1 MRGGTAVCSATY
13 AFNGICTIEA
23 LFLKPQ
29 YRAPVFIRRRL
40 LNTFDLSARDASAGH
55 FIMAMPHGARP
66 SVRRRCG
73 GGWVCLPGIIPAVD
87 VVQPDCTAS
96 NAKGR
101 AKIFPSLLFAVSH
114 FIRKFAVSSGF
125 FMLPYGMKR
134 KNLGFSG
141 TKTEHKNKRCTENQ
155 SVTPLYCRDEA
166 IFRG

>member
-1 MRGGTAVCSATY
+1 
-13 AFNGICTIEA
+13 
-23 LFLKPQ
+23 
-29 YRAPVFIRRRL
+29 
-40 LNTFDLSARDASAGH
+40 
-55 FIMAMPHGARP
+55 MAMPHGARP

-141 TKTEHKNKRCTENQ
+141 TKTEHKNKRCTEIQ
-155 SVTPLYCRDEA
+155 SVTPLCCRDEA
-166 IFRG
+166 TRTPDPYVPNVVRYQLRYIPILRCKDRGFLSYRQIFPYFSFFFPAK